1 MWHLLTNLEE
11 ATEEADITKEEEE
24 DIVDVRDTDHIHETA
39 GVPRGVTSPE
49 AIPAGDPGLQAHQGI
64 HLGDLQEDTRVVQG
78 AQATTKT
85 GTKCQSYPDV

>member
-1 MWHLLTNLEE
+1 
-11 ATEEADITKEEEE
+11 
-24 DIVDVRDTDHIHETA
+24 VDVRDTDHIHETA

-85 GTKCQSYPDV
+85 GTKVTLGDIYCQFKRFIKGGASHGVYWRIVKSVLK